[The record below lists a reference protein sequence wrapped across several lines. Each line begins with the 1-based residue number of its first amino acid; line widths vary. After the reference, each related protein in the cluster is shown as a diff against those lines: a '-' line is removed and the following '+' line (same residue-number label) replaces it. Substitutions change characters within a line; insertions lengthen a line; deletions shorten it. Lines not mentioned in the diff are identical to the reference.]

1 MATFRDD
8 PYAAFNYKVTISTKA
23 GNEIRGGFSDV
34 TGLSSEITYA
44 EYREGTDPANH
55 VRKVPTLYKVGD
67 ITLKRGL
74 IGSLDLFQ
82 WLSLVRTG
90 NQEAI
95 ATIVIELHSEVSQQD
110 VVVATWKFSRARPSK
125 WTGPTFGAKS
135 TEVAME
141 ELVFVAE
148 DVEFE

>member
-8 PYAAFNYKVTISTKA
+8 PYAAFNFKVTITPKA
-23 GNEIRGGFSDV
+23 GNTIRGSFSDV
-34 TGLSSEITYA
+34 SGLNTEVTYA
-44 EYREGTDPANH
+44 EYREGTDARNH
-55 VRKVPTLYKVGD
+55 VRKIPTIYKVGD

-74 IGSLDLFQ
+74 IGSLDLFE
-82 WLSLVRTG
+82 WLELVRTG
-90 NQEAI
+90 KQDASS
-95 ATIVIELHSEVSQQD
+95 TVVIEMRSED
-110 VVVATWKFSRARPSK
+110 NNTVATWTLTRARPSK

-148 DVEFE
+148 DIQFG

>member
-1 MATFRDD
+1 MATLRDD
-8 PYAAFNYKVTISTKA
+8 PYAAFNFKVTITPKA
-23 GNEIRGGFSDV
+23 GNTIRGSFSDV
-34 TGLSSEITYA
+34 SGLNTEVTYA
-44 EYREGTDPANH
+44 EYREGTDARNH
-55 VRKVPTLYKVGD
+55 VRKIPTIYKVGD

-82 WLSLVRTG
+82 WLELVRTG
-90 NQEAI
+90 KQDASS
-95 ATIVIELHSEVSQQD
+95 TVVIEMRSED
-110 VVVATWKFSRARPSK
+110 NNTVATWTLTRARPSK

-148 DVEFE
+148 DIQFE

>member
-8 PYAAFNYKVTISTKA
+8 PYAAFTFKVTITPKA
-23 GNEIRGGFSDV
+23 GNTIRGSFSDV
-34 TGLSSEITYA
+34 SGLNTEVTYA
-44 EYREGTDPANH
+44 EYREGTDARNH
-55 VRKVPTLYKVGD
+55 VRKIPTIYKVGD

-74 IGSLDLFQ
+74 IGSLDLFE
-82 WLSLVRTG
+82 WLELVRTG
-90 NQEAI
+90 KQDASS
-95 ATIVIELHSEVSQQD
+95 TVVIEMRSED
-110 VVVATWKFSRARPSK
+110 NNTVATWTLTRARPSK

-148 DVEFE
+148 DIQFG